1 MTASRSGGRTLS
13 MENAVALVPASP
25 AFVLEVL
32 RDSHR
37 HQCAFDPEADTDAQL
52 SFDTSV
58 AEWRDACDLVGT
70 QGLGAALNE
79 VWGIT
84 IAPEAWKAVLEP
96 PTSRTLRDVCDLIAS
111 QAQKTLVLKAGYLG
125 ASSRSA
131 AAFLA
136 VRSLLLRAGADP
148 ATIRPSAPIADL
160 ARRFPHVF
168 LGAISRLA
176 PGRLPTV
183 TIRTPIY
190 FVALTMFLVGLVGA
204 AVFARRYP
212 SLGLAAA
219 LVAVLGVAGTWI
231 ASRFLDPAEVR
242 FGTIA
247 TFRDLAEV
255 ITGDREP

>member
-1 MTASRSGGRTLS
+1 MMEVTVSR
-13 MENAVALVPASP
+13 AVAETAASP
-25 AFVLEVL
+25 KFVLEVL

-37 HQCAFDPEADTDAQL
+37 HQCAYDPEADPSAQL
-52 SFDTSV
+52 SFDSTV
-58 AEWRDACDLVGT
+58 AHWRDVCDLVGT
-70 QGLGAALNE
+70 KGLGPALNE
-79 VWGIT
+79 IWE
-84 IAPEAWKAVLEP
+84 IAIPPHAWEAALEP
-96 PTSRTLRDVCDLIAS
+96 PKARTLRDVCDLIAS
-111 QAQKTLVLKAGYLG
+111 ARPESPGPEAGYLG

-131 AAFLA
+131 AVFLA

-148 ATIRPSAPIADL
+148 ATIQPSAPIADM
-160 ARRFPHVF
+160 ARRFPHIF

-190 FVALTMFLVGLVGA
+190 FVALTMFLVGLVSA
-204 AVFARRYP
+204 AVFDRRYP

-231 ASRFLDPAEVR
+231 ASRFLGPAEVR

-255 ITGDREP
+255 IAGEREP